1 MSLQATFTQVDHRSQ
16 RTGEVGIQGE
26 AHNGHDGPVQVR
38 IRLTKP
44 EARQVIHEL
53 MEWLQ
58 AGTR

>member
-1 MSLQATFTQVDHRSQ
+1 MAEVDY
-16 RTGEVGIQGE
+16 E
-26 AHNGHDGPVQVR
+26 ARR

-58 AGTR
+58 AGTK